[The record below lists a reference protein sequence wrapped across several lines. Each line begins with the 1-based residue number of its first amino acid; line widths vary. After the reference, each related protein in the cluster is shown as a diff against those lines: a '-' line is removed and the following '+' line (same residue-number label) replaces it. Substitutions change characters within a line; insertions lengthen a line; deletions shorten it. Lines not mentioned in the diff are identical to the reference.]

1 MLEHVK
7 RGANISKKKPRE
19 KSLCLLLS
27 LPAAGIHVYEC
38 AGHTNTHITS
48 I

>member
-1 MLEHVK
+1 MVEHVT
-7 RGANISKKKPRE
+7 RGVNISQNRE

-38 AGHTNTHITS
+38 TGHTNAHITS

>member
-1 MLEHVK
+1 MVEHVR
-7 RGANISKKKPRE
+7 RGANISQNRE

-38 AGHTNTHITS
+38 AGHTNAHTTAI
-48 I
+48 